1 MTQQTFEQTRWS
13 LKDLF
18 PAVDST
24 EYEGAFK
31 ELETLVVEFEKVR
44 EQLDEEMDSDEFM
57 GIIGQVDKINRIAH
71 KMYAFVQLWY
81 TEDTQNENAM
91 AAMGRVDQF
100 VTELSNRTLFFNL
113 WWKKISDM
121 TANRLMEDSG
131 DYRYWLEQIRNFKDY
146 TLSEPE
152 EKIINLKDI
161 TGFTALNNVYDTMT
175 NRYMFKLEIDGE
187 EKELTRGQ
195 LMVYVRSTDP
205 DLRQRAYAE
214 LYRVYGGDGLIL
226 GQIYQAIVRDWYN
239 ENITLR
245 GINTPMSVRNL
256 RNDIPDDVINT
267 LLDVSR
273 KNVDVFQ
280 RFFKLKAKTIGMEKL
295 RRCDIYAGVG
305 QSEKEY
311 DFNTAYEMV
320 MDSFETFAPKFADLA
335 RRVFVEGHIDSEV
348 RKGKMGG
355 AFCASTVPELT
366 PWVLLNYQGKA
377 DDVSTM
383 AHELGHAIHA
393 MMAAEH
399 TMFTFHSCLPLA
411 ETASTFGE
419 MMLIDKILA
428 EETDDDVRRD
438 ILFRQVDDNYATI
451 MRQIYFAIFERTAH
465 KMTLE
470 NASVN
475 ELASAYLDNLNEMFG
490 DAVEVTDEFKW
501 EWVSIPHIYGTPFY
515 VYAYAF
521 GQLLVLSLYQQFK
534 AEGDSFKPRYMEI
547 LAAGGSKAPA
557 QIISEAGF
565 DFTDPAFWQGGYDV
579 ISAMVDELEKLA

>member
-1 MTQQTFEQTRWS
+1 MTEKTYQPTRWD

-18 PAVDST
+18 PGPESA
-24 EYEGAFK
+24 EFEAAFGD
-31 ELETLVVEFEKVR
+31 LETLVTEFEKVR
-44 EQLDEEMDSDEFM
+44 EQLDEEMDTDEFM
-57 GIIGQVDKINRIAH
+57 GIINQVDKINRIAH
-71 KMYAFVQLWY
+71 QMYAFVQLWY
-81 TEDTQNENAM
+81 TEDTQNEKAM
-91 AAMGRVDQF
+91 AFMGRVDQF

-113 WWKKISDM
+113 WWKKVSDM
-121 TANRLMEDSG
+121 TADRLMADSG
-131 DYRYWLEQIRNFKDY
+131 DYKYWLEQIRNFKDF
-146 TLSEPE
+146 TLSESE
-152 EKIINLKDI
+152 EKIINLKDMS
-161 TGFTALNNVYDTMT
+161 GFTALNNVYDTIT
-175 NRYMFKLEIDGE
+175 NRYTFKMEVDGE

-195 LMVYVRSTDP
+195 LMTYVRSTDP
-205 DLRQRAYAE
+205 DVRQRAYAE
-214 LYRVYGGDGLIL
+214 LYRVYGDDGLIL

-245 GINTPMSVRNL
+245 GIETPMSVRNL
-256 RNDIPDDVINT
+256 RNDIPDTVINT

-273 KNVDVFQ
+273 KNVGVFQ

-305 QSEKEY
+305 EAEKEY

-320 MDSFETFAPKFADLA
+320 MDSFESFMPKFAELA
-335 RRVFVEGHIDSEV
+335 QRVFSEDHVDAEV

-393 MMAAEH
+393 MMAGEH
-399 TMFTFHSCLPLA
+399 TVFTFHSCLPLA

-428 EETDDDVRRD
+428 EETDEAVRRD

-465 KMTLE
+465 KMVLE

-475 ELASAYLDNLNEMFG
+475 EMAAAYLENLREMFG

-534 AEGDSFKPRYMEI
+534 VEGESFKPRYMEI
-547 LAAGGSKAPA
+547 LAAGGSKSPA
-557 QIISEAGF
+557 QIITEAGF

-579 ISAMVDELEKLA
+579 ISGMVDELEKLA

>member
-1 MTQQTFEQTRWS
+1 MTQKTFEQTRWD

-18 PAVDST
+18 PGSDSA
-24 EYEGAFK
+24 EFEAAFA
-31 ELETLVVEFEKVR
+31 ELETLVTDFEKVR
-44 EQLDEEMDSDEFM
+44 EQLDEEMNTDEFM
-57 GIIGQVDKINRIAH
+57 EIVSQVDRINRVAH

-81 TEDTQNENAM
+81 TEDTQNEKAM

-100 VTELSNRTLFFNL
+100 VTDLSNRTLFFNL

-121 TANRLMEDSG
+121 TAKRLMADSG
-131 DYRYWLEQIRNFKDY
+131 DYKYWLEQIRNFKDY
-146 TLSEPE
+146 TLSEAE
-152 EKIINLKDI
+152 EKIINLKDMS
-161 TGFTALNNVYDTMT
+161 GFTALNNVYDTMT
-175 NRYMFKLEIDGE
+175 NRYTFKLEVDGE

-195 LMVYVRSTDP
+195 LMVHVRSTDA

-214 LYRVYGGDGLIL
+214 LYRVYGNDGLIL

-245 GINTPMSVRNL
+245 GIKTPMSVRNL
-256 RNDIPDDVINT
+256 RNDIPDDVVDT
-267 LLDVSR
+267 LVEVTR

-280 RFFKLKAKTIGMEKL
+280 RFFKLKAKTIGMDKL

-305 QSEKEY
+305 ESDKEY
-311 DFNTAYEMV
+311 DFNTAFEMV
-320 MDSFETFAPKFADLA
+320 MESFESFTPKFAELA
-335 RRVFVEGHIDSEV
+335 KRVFVENHIDSEV

-393 MMAAEH
+393 MMAADH
-399 TMFTFHSCLPLA
+399 TVFTFHSCLPLA

-428 EETDDDVRRD
+428 EETDEAVIRD

-451 MRQIYFAIFERTAH
+451 MRQMYFAIFERTAH
-465 KMTLE
+465 KMVLE
-470 NASVN
+470 NASVKDMA
-475 ELASAYLDNLNEMFG
+475 EAYLENLKEMFG

-521 GQLLVLSLYQQFK
+521 GQLLVLALYQQFK
-534 AEGDSFKPRYMEI
+534 LEGESFKPRFMEI

-557 QIISEAGF
+557 EIISEAGF

-579 ISAMVDELEKLA
+579 ISNMVDELEKLA